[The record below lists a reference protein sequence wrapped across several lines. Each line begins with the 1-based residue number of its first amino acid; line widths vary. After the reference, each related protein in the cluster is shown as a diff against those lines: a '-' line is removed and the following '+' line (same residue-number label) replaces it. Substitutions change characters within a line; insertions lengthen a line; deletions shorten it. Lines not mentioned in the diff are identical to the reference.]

1 MEFGHETNGTDTR
14 AAQAA
19 GESARSRRSY
29 GRIHPGGRIEP
40 GETPARARTDS
51 YDLSLAS
58 TYFVK
63 GYGTFRHQ

>member
-1 MEFGHETNGTDTR
+1 MRRMARTHEQRKPRVSPHVVAEVMDEFI
-14 AAQAA
+14 Q
-19 GESARSRRSY
+19 
-29 GRIHPGGRIEP
+29 GGKIEP